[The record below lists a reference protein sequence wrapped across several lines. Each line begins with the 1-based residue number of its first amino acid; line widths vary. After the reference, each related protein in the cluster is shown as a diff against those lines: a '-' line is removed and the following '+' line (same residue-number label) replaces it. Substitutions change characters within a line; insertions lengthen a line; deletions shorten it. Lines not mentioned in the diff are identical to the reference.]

1 MDNNNELRNKDLSEY
16 ELSDG
21 ACEYVNGDTMQKD
34 ISKQIKAAK
43 KKGRIQ
49 GALIVLGTILI
60 IGGIVIAINVT
71 RMISNGTIYAKL
83 VSFGNKSVLDR
94 DTVNKIDE
102 IYRIIDNTFIE
113 EVDKDA
119 IREGIYKGML
129 EALDDPYSVY
139 YTQEEYKEM
148 MESSSGMFEGIGAYL
163 SQDPNTNQVT
173 VVRPIKGSPAEDA
186 GILSDD
192 IIIEV
197 DGENVEDF
205 DLNLVVSKIRGPKD
219 SQVKLGIKRE
229 GETELLYFDVKR
241 DTINVE
247 SVSHEMLDDKIGYII
262 ITEFADATG
271 KQFAEAYDELID
283 NGMEKLIIDL
293 RSNGGGY
300 VDTSVEVAN
309 KLIEKGT
316 VVSIKD
322 RHGKGET
329 YKDKGDG
336 NFITIPCVFLV
347 DGNTASASEILTGA
361 IKDYGLATVIGTQ
374 TFGKGIVQDIL
385 PLKDGSGLKVT
396 NSKYYTPNGENI
408 HKIGIEPDIIV
419 EWDGDRYRAEGI
431 DNQLEAAK
439 SYLKDGKVDSKY
451 FKQETQEDK

>member
-1 MDNNNELRNKDLSEY
+1 MVEESTVCNQGSMEEIS
-16 ELSDG
+16 
-21 ACEYVNGDTMQKD
+21 MQV
-34 ISKQIKAAK
+34 KAAK

-205 DLNLVVSKIRGPKD
+205 DLNLVVSKIRGPKG
-219 SQVKLGIKRE
+219 SRVKLGIKRE

-271 KQFAEAYDELID
+271 KQFAEAYDELMD

-300 VDTSVEVAN
+300 VDTSVEVAD

-329 YKDKGDG
+329 YQDKGDD

-347 DGNTASASEILTGA
+347 DENTASASEILTGA

-419 EWDGDRYRAEGI
+419 EWDGDRYRTEGI

-451 FKQETQEDK
+451 YKQETQEDK

>member
-1 MDNNNELRNKDLSEY
+1 MVEESTVCNQGSMEEIS
-16 ELSDG
+16 
-21 ACEYVNGDTMQKD
+21 MQV
-34 ISKQIKAAK
+34 KAAQ

-148 MESSSGMFEGIGAYL
+148 MESSSGTFEGIGAYL

-205 DLNLVVSKIRGPKD
+205 DLNLVVSKIRGPKN

-229 GETELLYFDVKR
+229 GESELLYFDVKR
-241 DTINVE
+241 ATINVE
-247 SVSHEMLDDKIGYII
+247 SVSYEMLDDKIGYII

-271 KQFAEAYDELID
+271 KQFAEAYDELMD

-293 RSNGGGY
+293 RANGGGY
-300 VDTSVEVAN
+300 VDTSVEVAD

-329 YKDKGDG
+329 YQDKGDD

-347 DGNTASASEILTGA
+347 DENTASASEILTGA

-419 EWDGDRYRAEGI
+419 EWDGDRYRTEGI

-439 SYLKDGKVDSKY
+439 SYLIDGKVDSKY

>member
-1 MDNNNELRNKDLSEY
+1 MVEESTVCNQGSMEEIS
-16 ELSDG
+16 
-21 ACEYVNGDTMQKD
+21 MQV
-34 ISKQIKAAK
+34 KAAK

-83 VSFGNKSVLDR
+83 LSFGNKSVLDR

-205 DLNLVVSKIRGPKD
+205 DLNLVVSKIRGPKG
-219 SQVKLGIKRE
+219 SRVKLGIKRE

-271 KQFAEAYDELID
+271 KQFAEAYDELMD

-300 VDTSVEVAN
+300 VDTSVEVAD

-329 YKDKGDG
+329 YQDKGDD

-347 DGNTASASEILTGA
+347 DENTASASEILTGA

-419 EWDGDRYRAEGI
+419 EWDGDRYRTEGI

-451 FKQETQEDK
+451 YKQETQEDK